1 MDTTNLQTNVKLNSM
16 IMKNKFQFFGALLF
30 GAMLIGGLTFTSCSD
45 DDDDDKNGKI
55 DPSTVATANLV
66 AYFPFDGNAT
76 EMKASLTPTLS
87 PNVTYVAGRRG
98 QAYQGAEGAH
108 LLYTLPDA
116 SKLKSLTSFT
126 LAMWFKSPLVTGD
139 PEPTVFEIGK
149 SDDLFWGNLKFA
161 LNRLD
166 ANADS
171 LQLKAFFL
179 KNGAVWSGQH
189 VSYSDNVFQINRWMH
204 IVLQYDEN
212 TSKYMIYKD
221 GVKIETNTGVEDRW
235 AAGDDVNPRP
245 KLGALAF
252 VNADKIN
259 IGAWRPKTEGTAT
272 DAWMGWFK
280 GNLDELRVYD
290 KALTAI
296 EVKALYDA
304 EVTQI
309 VE

>member
-1 MDTTNLQTNVKLNSM
+1 
-16 IMKNKFQFFGALLF
+16 MKNKFRFFSTLLF
-30 GAMLIGGLTFTSCSD
+30 GAMLMGGLMFTACSD
-45 DDDDDKNGKI
+45 DDDDKNNNDGKI
-55 DPSTVATANLV
+55 DPSTIASTNLV
-66 AYFPFDGNAT
+66 AYFPFNDNGV
-76 EMKASLTPTLS
+76 ESIASIS
-87 PNVTYVAGRRG
+87 PEVTTGVTYVAGRRG
-98 QAYQGAEGAH
+98 NAYQGAEGAH
-108 LLYTLPDA
+108 LLYTIPSG

-166 ANADS
+166 ATADS
-171 LQLKAFFL
+171 LKLKAFFY
-179 KNGAVWSGQH
+179 KDGAVWDGQH
-189 VSYSDNVFQINRWMH
+189 VDYSDDAFLTDRWMH

-221 GVKIETNTGVEDRW
+221 GVKIETNEGVEFRW
-235 AAGDDVNPRP
+235 AAGDDVSPRP
-245 KLGALAF
+245 QLGALSF

-259 IGAWRPKTEGTAT
+259 IGAWRPKSEGTAT
-272 DAWMGWFK
+272 DAWMGWFM

-290 KALTAI
+290 KALTAT
-296 EVKALYDA
+296 EVKNLYDA

-309 VE
+309 NEE